1 MFYIYINLGTMK
13 AIMIKS
19 KNEVE
24 LKFLTDLLKKL
35 GINANVLDIEDIED
49 IGLSLMMKKV
59 DRSKKVDR
67 ETIMRKLRA
76 K

>member
-1 MFYIYINLGTMK
+1 MK

-49 IGLSLMMKKV
+49 IAHDEKSGSLKK
-59 DRSKKVDR
+59 SG
-67 ETIMRKLRA
+67 
-76 K
+76 

>member
-1 MFYIYINLGTMK
+1 MK

-49 IGLSLMMKKV
+49 IGLSLMMKKE
-59 DRSKKVDR
+59 DRSKKVN
-67 ETIMRKLRA
+67 LP
-76 K
+76 

>member
-1 MFYIYINLGTMK
+1 MK

-67 ETIMRKLRA
+67 ETIMRKLKA

>member
-1 MFYIYINLGTMK
+1 MK

-49 IGLSLMMKKV
+49 IGLSLMLKKV

-67 ETIMRKLRA
+67 ETLMRKLKA

>member
-1 MFYIYINLGTMK
+1 MK

-49 IGLSLMMKKV
+49 MGLSLMLKKV
-59 DRSKKVDR
+59 DRSKKV
-67 ETIMRKLRA
+67 KLP
-76 K
+76 

>member
-67 ETIMRKLRA
+67 ETLMRKLKA

>member
-1 MFYIYINLGTMK
+1 LFYIYINLGTMK

>member
-1 MFYIYINLGTMK
+1 MK

>member
-49 IGLSLMMKKV
+49 IGLSLMLKKV